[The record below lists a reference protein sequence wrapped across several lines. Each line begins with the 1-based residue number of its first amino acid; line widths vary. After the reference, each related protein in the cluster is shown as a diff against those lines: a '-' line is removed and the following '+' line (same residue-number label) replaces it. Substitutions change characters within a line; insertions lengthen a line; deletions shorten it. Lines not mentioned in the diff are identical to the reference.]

1 LHSSPATWDD
11 VGANAAPPAV
21 RIEGGA
27 ESGKMREIATF
38 VRARSGDLTTSC
50 VFSEETRGLEE
61 IEESDH
67 FDART
72 T

>member
-1 LHSSPATWDD
+1 
-11 VGANAAPPAV
+11 
-21 RIEGGA
+21 
-27 ESGKMREIATF
+27 MREFATF
-38 VRARSGDLTTSC
+38 VRARSGDLTTSG

-61 IEESDH
+61 IEEGDH